1 LTAICAGKNR
11 GKKMMNAKYFDL
23 INEGGDGYRPTTAQD
38 SRTTDEKIFWLLS
51 DLADA
56 ETEGLNYKAKK
67 IREQILALKA
77 KNI

>member
-1 LTAICAGKNR
+1 
-11 GKKMMNAKYFDL
+11 MNAKYFNL
-23 INEGGDGYRPTTAQD
+23 VNESSDGYRPTTTEQD

-56 ETEGLNYKAKK
+56 ETDGLNYKAKK

-77 KNI
+77 GQQA